1 MASKSF
7 EQLKCL
13 LGGFVVAD
21 NNFRGV
27 ETHVDKG
34 GSLGHELTANREDQ
48 VGAVT
53 AFVFL
58 HFGGLSDHLGGRV
71 VHIRFLDDG
80 VSVRGDKELLQV
92 VDDHLVHACKK
103 SGVNIPERVSL
114 FTYLQVRGQ
123 CVSS

>member
-1 MASKSF
+1 M
-7 EQLKCL
+7 
-13 LGGFVVAD
+13 
-21 NNFRGV
+21 

-34 GSLGHELTANREDQ
+34 GSLGHELTAHREDQ

-92 VDDHLVHACKK
+92 VDDHLVHACKERQRCEYSGK
-103 SGVNIPERVSL
+103 SFLIYLPPGPRAVRVIL
-114 FTYLQVRGQ
+114 ARP
-123 CVSS
+123 